1 MDLRENGFFITQI
14 NPISFGPRRPEE
26 NLIRTAKVNH
36 WPLRFFIGEGYLVTK
51 AEKGLAMLMAL
62 NEMDEVQYAQLLQQ
76 KIGVELLTI
85 FERYCRELVP
95 ESEDDQLVSTLVH
108 LLITG
113 YLIRDNEGEE
123 KEGPSIE
130 IA

>member
-1 MDLRENGFFITQI
+1 MN
-14 NPISFGPRRPEE
+14 
-26 NLIRTAKVNH
+26 
-36 WPLRFFIGEGYLVTK
+36 K
-51 AEKGLAMLMAL
+51 AETGLAMLMAL
-62 NEMDEVQYAQLLQQ
+62 NEMNEAQYAQLLQQ

-95 ESEDDQLVSTLVH
+95 ENEDDQLVSTLVH

-113 YLIRDNEGEE
+113 YLIRDNEEGE
-123 KEGPSIE
+123 KTGPSIE